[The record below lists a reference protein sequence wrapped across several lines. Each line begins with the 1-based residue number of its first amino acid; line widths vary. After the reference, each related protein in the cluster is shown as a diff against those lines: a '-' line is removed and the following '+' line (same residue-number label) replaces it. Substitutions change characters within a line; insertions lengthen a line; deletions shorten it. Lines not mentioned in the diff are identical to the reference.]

1 MTKTYRFYANMS
13 FSDEIEVEADSYDEA
28 FNLAHQKASEGYSF
42 FSPEGYSGYFDDI
55 QINDSYIPEDD
66 E

>member
-13 FSDEIEVEADSYDEA
+13 FSDEIEVEADSYDKA
-28 FNLAHQKASEGYSF
+28 FELAHVEAMCSYSVYT
-42 FSPEGYSGYFDDI
+42 PTGLTAPWNDI
-55 QINDSYIPEDD
+55 QIEDSYIPEDD